1 MDEDTCT
8 NFEEQIRGPKQSCQ
22 EKICLPASCQ
32 DGVKM
37 NTNLA
42 TGILFFLNSF
52 QDYLT
57 CWRQTY
63 LYIVCGWGKNMSTL
77 GETTRYIHKLNFN

>member
-1 MDEDTCT
+1 MLNTDKMDEDTCT

-42 TGILFFLNSF
+42 TGILFFLLKFLSRLF
-52 QDYLT
+52 HLLETDLS
-57 CWRQTY
+57 
-63 LYIVCGWGKNMSTL
+63 VHCGWGKNISTL
-77 GETTRYIHKLNFN
+77 GETT